1 MGEHLL
7 MRPGSSRGLTLAERA
22 LAAEVFGQAVDL
34 GPVRIWASVLP
45 LVRTFVAGRWFG
57 RDWIIWP
64 AREALLDFAAPA
76 VPVRTQGVLVH
87 ELVHVQQ
94 AQAGVNLLF
103 AKLKAGD
110 SAAAYDYGVD
120 EARAWTAMNIEQQAM
135 LVEHAFLRSRGYLT
149 PWKAEA
155 YAAALPFRPPAPGDD
170 LEQA

>member
-1 MGEHLL
+1 V
-7 MRPGSSRGLTLAERA
+7 RS
-22 LAAEVFGQAVDL
+22 QA
-34 GPVRIWASVLP
+34 
-45 LVRTFVAGRWFG
+45 
-57 RDWIIWP
+57 
-64 AREALLDFAAPA
+64 
-76 VPVRTQGVLVH
+76 VLVH

-110 SAAAYDYGVD
+110 SDAAYDYGPD
-120 EARAWTAMNIEQQAM
+120 DGRPWSTMNIEQQAM

-155 YAAALPFRPPAPGDD
+155 YAAALPYRRAPAPD